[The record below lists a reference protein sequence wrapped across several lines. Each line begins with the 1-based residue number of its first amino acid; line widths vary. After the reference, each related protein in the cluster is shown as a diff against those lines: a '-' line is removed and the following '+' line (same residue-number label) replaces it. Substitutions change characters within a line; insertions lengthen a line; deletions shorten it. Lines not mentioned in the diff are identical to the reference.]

1 MLKYELVPEDQSENR
16 NREIPIEDAIKYCFM
31 IVILIIALASLLLL
45 LTMHKI

>member
-31 IVILIIALASLLLL
+31 IVILIIAFVI
-45 LTMHKI
+45 KKYFFEQ